1 MTTSNRYDF
10 LRIPLDREII
20 AALPD
25 PPEYSGTRERTPTE
39 TDAVAYW
46 SDLMDG
52 KVDCGGDVSTREE
65 K

>member
-1 MTTSNRYDF
+1 MNNLFPR
-10 LRIPLDREII
+10 LPLASAIL

-25 PPEYSGTRERTPTE
+25 PPEYPGTRERTVTE
-39 TDAVAYW
+39 AAAVAYW
-46 SDLMDG
+46 SDLLDG